1 VIKRYQNSYMKGDKK
16 NVNQETFL
24 LQQITKARE
33 QLKKL
38 TQDNREKE
46 LKIRMIGYM
55 QNMPDDLTVSDLKEL
70 DKIIE
75 KNMKEIDEKI
85 VALNLSD

>member
-1 VIKRYQNSYMKGDKK
+1 
-16 NVNQETFL
+16 
-24 LQQITKARE
+24 
-33 QLKKL
+33 
-38 TQDNREKE
+38 
-46 LKIRMIGYM
+46 MIGYM

-85 VALNLSD
+85 VALNLSYWCSLKLYVLILINVISIKISNKNKFVKIKVIIYQ

>member
-1 VIKRYQNSYMKGDKK
+1 MKGDKK